1 MMNEGGALGWAVGG
15 GVSLGICDVIGD
27 CSSAGAGGW
36 MNWIGRGRGG
46 REGGLRVDWYSYG
59 GYEYAFFFRSKRR

>member
-1 MMNEGGALGWAVGG
+1 
-15 GVSLGICDVIGD
+15 
-27 CSSAGAGGW
+27 

-59 GYEYAFFFRSKRR
+59 GYEYAFFFSGPLGGRLVGLVWLVGWLVGLYMYR